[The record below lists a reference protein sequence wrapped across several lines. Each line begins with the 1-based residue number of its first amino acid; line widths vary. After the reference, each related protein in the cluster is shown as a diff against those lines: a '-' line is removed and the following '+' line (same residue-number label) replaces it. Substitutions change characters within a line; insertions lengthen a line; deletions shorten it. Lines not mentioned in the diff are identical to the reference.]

1 MLLPFSRDSLE
12 ENEQSHSSNFDEKS
26 MIEEELALFTEKHRN
41 INENYREKDEL
52 NYQNNHKWERIRINV
67 EESDWV
73 KERQMNW

>member
-1 MLLPFSRDSLE
+1 
-12 ENEQSHSSNFDEKS
+12 